1 MPSKARK
8 LTLADLDLRGRR
20 LLLRADLNAPLA
32 NGRVADDSRLRAA
45 LPAIRTARGMGA
57 AVVVTSHLGRP
68 GGAPD
73 PAFSLRPVAE
83 RLEELLGDAVGFE
96 ATPVGDPGGA
106 PELRPGEVLLLENL
120 RFHPGETRNAPE
132 FAAALAAYGDE
143 YVNDAFGAAHRAHAS
158 VDACARRFP
167 RAAAGPLLEAELEAL
182 GLALGDPPRP
192 FVAILGGAKVS
203 DKLPVILSLLGRA
216 DRVLIGGAM
225 TYTFTAAQGLPT
237 GRSLVER
244 DRVAE
249 AAKLLEDHPGRLVL
263 PTDHCT
269 APAPDTGPVRT
280 LPIGEIAA
288 ELDGARHR
296 PGIARRLRRP
306 PSGRGDDRLERA
318 HGALR
323 GSAFR
328 RRDDRR
334 GARRGR
340 SHRPGRDQYRRRRRL
355 ARRRAA
361 VGALRPDQSPLD
373 RRRGVPRLPR
383 RRTAPGGG
391 GPRRCLTRT
400 STRRTVVIGNW
411 KMHKTGAEGA
421 ALAAGIVAGLR
432 PGRAEVAVA
441 PPFTALA
448 PVADA
453 LRGSSVALAAQDV
466 FHQREGAF
474 TGAVS
479 APMLAAAG
487 CSIVLAG
494 HSERRHVFG
503 DGDEDVRQKALA
515 VLDAGMR
522 PVVCVGE
529 TLEQRDAGQ
538 AENMV
543 REQLEAVVRGL
554 SDARLAPLAIAYE
567 PVWAI
572 GTGRTATPDTAEAMH
587 RVIRASL
594 AALAG
599 SEAAERTPIL
609 YGGSVKGDN
618 AGAILSGANVDG
630 LLVGGASLRADSFL
644 HICHAAG

>member
-1 MPSKARK
+1 M
-8 LTLADLDLRGRR
+8 
-20 LLLRADLNAPLA
+20 
-32 NGRVADDSRLRAA
+32 
-45 LPAIRTARGMGA
+45 
-57 AVVVTSHLGRP
+57 
-68 GGAPD
+68 
-73 PAFSLRPVAE
+73 
-83 RLEELLGDAVGFE
+83 
-96 ATPVGDPGGA
+96 
-106 PELRPGEVLLLENL
+106 
-120 RFHPGETRNAPE
+120 
-132 FAAALAAYGDE
+132 
-143 YVNDAFGAAHRAHAS
+143 
-158 VDACARRFP
+158 
-167 RAAAGPLLEAELEAL
+167 
-182 GLALGDPPRP
+182 
-192 FVAILGGAKVS
+192 
-203 DKLPVILSLLGRA
+203 
-216 DRVLIGGAM
+216 
-225 TYTFTAAQGLPT
+225 
-237 GRSLVER
+237 
-244 DRVAE
+244 
-249 AAKLLEDHPGRLVL
+249 
-263 PTDHCT
+263 
-269 APAPDTGPVRT
+269 
-280 LPIGEIAA
+280 
-288 ELDGARHR
+288 
-296 PGIARRLRRP
+296 
-306 PSGRGDDRLERA
+306 
-318 HGALR
+318 
-323 GSAFR
+323 
-328 RRDDRR
+328 
-334 GARRGR
+334 
-340 SHRPGRDQYRRRRRL
+340 
-355 ARRRAA
+355 
-361 VGALRPDQSPLD
+361 PDQE
-373 RRRGVPRLPR
+373 
-383 RRTAPGGG
+383 
-391 GPRRCLTRT
+391 

-522 PVVCVGE
+522 PVLCVGE

-538 AENMV
+538 AENVV
-543 REQLEAVVRGL
+543 REQLEAAVGGL
-554 SDARLAPLAIAYE
+554 SDSQLAPLAVAYE

-587 RVIRASL
+587 RVIRSSL

-644 HICHAAG
+644 DICHAAG